1 MKKFITCGI
10 VAALCTAAL
19 STQVFAA
26 DILSDRSV
34 YAADQ
39 ESIAKAVGNIEWKG
53 EVLTVDPDTI
63 MPFYYVNFIDYAR
76 TGNFNIIPF
85 ANFSENDD
93 CETFVADVVNENGD
107 FAGTTRFTISG
118 KYPGHSFVPSTDKA
132 ADSVAFAPNA
142 RRISALM
149 AEQNISSDCKEVKY
163 VVVEGIC
170 HGYYIDN
177 GKSKYLA
184 AANGEASA
192 KVFNYENGGIV
203 EINDDLKAIADQE
216 LAEYEKYKTEVLDKL
231 APGEPPPV
239 GLDLDPVF
247 KVDNTPYLNENDPP
261 AADNDT
267 KIPNTGDGTAEA
279 VGAAVLMAAAAGAA
293 VVVNKKRK
301 DD

>member
-34 YAADQ
+34 YETDG
-39 ESIAKAVGNIEWKG
+39 ERIAKAAGNTEWDG
-53 EVLTVDPDTI
+53 EKVFVDPNTVIAVYTADV
-63 MPFYYVNFIDYAR
+63 FDYAR
-76 TGNFNIIPF
+76 TGNFDVKPSLCDGGQEYI
-85 ANFSENDD
+85 
-93 CETFVADVVNENGD
+93 ADAVNEKGD
-107 FAGTTRFTISG
+107 FAGRVEFSVDG
-118 KYPGHSFVPSTDKA
+118 GHPGIGVYTHMTDKSRA
-132 ADSVAFAPNA
+132 IDFASDA
-142 RRISALM
+142 KRINTVMSKRGITS
-149 AEQNISSDCKEVKY
+149 ECKEIKLLFVQYIGY
-163 VVVEGIC
+163 V
-170 HGYYIDN
+170 YYIDN
-177 GKSKYLA
+177 GTSKFLA
-184 AANGEASA
+184 ATNINEVSG
-192 KVFNYENGGIV
+192 KVFNHENEGIV
-203 EINDDLKAIADQE
+203 EIGDELKSFADQE
-216 LAEYEKYKTEVLDKL
+216 LADLEKYKKEVLDKL